1 MRPPALAGY
10 QYSDNSLVDGGMW
23 FLKKLKNSTSLHQA
37 PKHDTVYVCVRV
49 RARARARVCV
59 CFRKLYP

>member
-37 PKHDTVYVCVRV
+37 PKLVYII
-49 RARARARVCV
+49 
-59 CFRKLYP
+59 